1 MIEPQLLWLFLTI
14 IIYYLV
20 TWLTLSKLIV
30 HISKM
35 YFVLSYKIKIE
46 ERNQHVKTKERRS
59 L

>member
-20 TWLTLSKLIV
+20 TWLTLSKLTV

-46 ERNQHVKTKERRS
+46 ERNQHVKTKERS